1 MTLPRRL
8 KRLLTAPL
16 VLLAALLIFLEDF
29 LWDELGRAFSLL
41 AKLPLWARLE
51 NWIRSLPPWAALPMF
66 LVPMAVLFPL
76 KIAALWMMAHHHV
89 LVGIQVILLAKVVG
103 TAIAARLF
111 MLLKPTLLK
120 VEWFAR
126 GYSWITA
133 WKARVLGRVHEMAWY
148 RLARAMLAS
157 LRARIAKLRGEK
169 GLWYRLR
176 RWQLKLRARR
186 RKQS

>member
-1 MTLPRRL
+1 MTPARRV

-16 VLLAALLIFLEDF
+16 VLLAAFLIFLEDF
-29 LWDELGRAFSLL
+29 LWDELGRAFNFL

-51 NWIRSLPPWAALPMF
+51 RWISGLPPWAALPMF

-89 LVGIQVILLAKVVG
+89 LLGLQIILLAKVVG

-133 WKARVLGRVHEMAWY
+133 WKERVMARIHEMAWY
-148 RLARAMLAS
+148 KLTHVLLAA
-157 LRARIAKLRGEK
+157 LRARIASLRGEK

-186 RKQS
+186 RRQD